1 MKDNAGKK
9 LLLQHRR
16 LQTFFK
22 TFGDPLVII
31 ISSSKSQSK
40 SQKQQPNVIDRF
52 KRGKRRPGEK
62 KKVSVKT
69 NKKKEEGKRP
79 GKTLKA

>member
-31 ISSSKSQSK
+31 FSSSKSQSK
-40 SQKQQPNVIDRF
+40 SQKQEPNVIDRF
-52 KRGKRRPGEK
+52 KRGEKKARK

-69 NKKKEEGKRP
+69 NKKKKEEGKRP

>member
-1 MKDNAGKK
+1 MRMKDNAGKK

-31 ISSSKSQSK
+31 FSSSKSQSK

-52 KRGKRRPGEK
+52 KRGKRRPGK
-62 KKVSVKT
+62 KKKGISK
-69 NKKKEEGKRP
+69 N
-79 GKTLKA
+79 